1 LKSLAKQLSFCY
13 VANCRAAT
21 PCRLYL
27 TGLTGAMGEV
37 VERCCSGMA
46 NWAVIASEKPYIELL
61 AEQKSKLVYLTAD
74 SENELTAFSEDDVYV
89 IGGIVDRNKHKNLT
103 LDKANAQG
111 IRHARL
117 PIRDHLKMTGSHVLT
132 VNQTLDIAH
141 AQMELG
147 DWAAA
152 LDRAVPTRK

>member
-1 LKSLAKQLSFCY
+1 MH
-13 VANCRAAT
+13 
-21 PCRLYL
+21 
-27 TGLTGAMGEV
+27 G
-37 VERCCSGMA
+37 
-46 NWAVIASEKPYIELL
+46 IAP
-61 AEQKSKLVYLTAD
+61 A
-74 SENELTAFSEDDVYV
+74 ENELTAFSEDDVYV

-132 VNQTLDIAH
+132 VNQTLYIAH

-152 LDRAVPTRK
+152 LDRAVPTRKRKAGEMEEDGEKGGGEEDGGDDDGGDDGELSE